1 MTGEQ
6 QLLEAVLA
14 GHPELS
20 AAVNWALS
28 DGSKPPPCELTQD
41 ASEKHSSAPRTPL
54 RPADFRVHALNYV
67 REQAE
72 LVLAAAEQAAACGT
86 SEAGSHPPT
95 PQAKP
100 FAEERGQPAPGPAQ
114 RGTRLPAP
122 FSSGSNPV
130 HQQPGQLDDAN
141 FPSLAASSAGG
152 GRRHS
157 GGGGGWPSPLL
168 KPGNAAASGQPVQA
182 GKRRTIAPA
191 KVASLEINP
200 LFQLPQPAQQQ
211 PAAAAP
217 PQPAIEA
224 HAAQQAQWPPLAQP
238 SARPWAA
245 MQRAQRQ
252 APQLV
257 PTAQQ
262 QRPVSAA
269 QQQQQPVQPTA
280 LPPTTASLPSFM
292 SPPAITVRRRAPE
305 TAAAVGLPQGESS
318 TPKRITP
325 LRMDRPAEVQLGFL
339 EAGSGASSPRSARR
353 DMLQQPEMLQR
364 SRPGSRLGTPLA
376 AAAPCSTAAAA
387 FGPSPAV
394 LVSAALGTQGS
405 GSSAE
410 SGALSGL
417 ACSSDGS
424 SCALGGSSSRSSLP
438 WSAEEQTVRQQLT
451 FDMLSPTKPAA
462 LKQVP
467 ATAAGAEQVSA
478 AAAAAAAATV
488 AKCSSSEAA
497 GGSAATVIVAVHA
510 GVPPPPPPSSQAEQP
525 ACLEALPSSKVSSS
539 SSGSGG
545 ACLGATGSR
554 QQHASV
560 SKQRFADRLAPWG
573 GNTRSCS
580 DPPSS
585 AFPPPGI
592 PRQQLDE
599 HLQPA
604 ANSAEAAL
612 VVAGMTCELRQHT
625 LQQSQLEGGGVQLCA
640 RGRRLAELHAGLLR
654 CCSSISL
661 SVELDLLLNLLAV
674 QPAVLIDPVLKPV
687 TVLWCGDLAQ
697 QYACHVLQSSGA
709 LVRGLGP
716 ALLQGLVGLPL
727 VAASFPSL
735 RSTMQAALAHF
746 ASTQLHSEK
755 AYRQVR
761 TNGGI
766 VSLHGLSTFTSDG
779 RRTRSQ
785 EEQRRISNR
794 ESCRDE
800 WFTLMRD
807 VAAQTHSFAAR
818 QLGRLA
824 GGASERV
831 SESGR
836 TAAGVGGGDEAALLG
851 MLQHS
856 AADLL
861 RRLRPDNYAAFAE
874 LFTAAV
880 LQAAATGE
888 ALLDEELS
896 RLARKNVGRF
906 HSLNQRLL
914 AQGSAGPSRGG
925 AARLQ
930 SNQPVTSTGF
940 GRSAGTSAAQQS
952 RSGTSNNN
960 EGRQQPFSQQQQ
972 QQQRGPGGRGG
983 GGGGPG
989 FGGGGWCEDAAAESL
1004 RLVAEF
1010 PRQQRLYVLFLE
1022 AADSHRLNSH
1032 LIRRMAKKLQALSS
1046 GDHVG
1051 GSSLSERMAAV
1062 NTLAMFLSYLTF
1074 TWGAGCTD
1082 PGSSDDSSS
1091 SPAATGRPTA
1101 APHYSHPVDV
1111 ASCLE
1116 AAAAVAGPP
1125 LAWTVPWVVRYLW
1138 FLNRDGE
1145 AVQAPYFRRVLGCL
1159 AQLHHAPELQ
1169 PQHPGF
1175 SLAAFCLRSV
1185 LDDFAE
1191 RIGPHHLAPAPRSG
1205 TSNSSGGSLLVS
1217 SNGGGGTCAALAGL
1231 EAVDGLL
1238 DSRFLYLCC
1247 PSLEHARQLF
1257 AANGGGG
1264 SARHPQQQQ
1273 QQQQQSR
1280 RLVKKIRPTAP
1291 PGAATA
1297 ARAAGASLAPG
1308 GGEEAAARELL
1319 KLQLQRAFLEQY
1331 STDDHKFKLRD
1342 LVDYVS
1348 DVLAYNAAT
1357 SAAAA
1362 RLTAAGDAI
1371 AAQLKDAA
1379 AVLALEQQQP
1389 EVEACSSS
1397 GGGSGNSRDD
1407 GRASPLLGPF
1417 VEPAVRLSLE
1427 ALVERLIETHTS
1439 EVLQQAQSEAEERV
1453 RAAAAQAMAALTDPS
1468 LGPAVIG
1475 TAAAVVAEAAAAAAA
1490 QRLRSQVPSALRRA
1504 ATEQLQHVLVLVS
1517 RGAKVQ
1523 RLAAAAAGAG

>member
-20 AAVNWALS
+20 AALTWALS

-41 ASEKHSSAPRTPL
+41 VSERSPPAPRTAL

-130 HQQPGQLDDAN
+130 YQQPGQLDDAN

-157 GGGGGWPSPLL
+157 GGGGGWPSPPL

-252 APQLV
+252 APQLL

-394 LVSAALGTQGS
+394 LVSAALGTRGS
-405 GSSAE
+405 GSSAA

-462 LKQVP
+462 VKQVP
-467 ATAAGAEQVSA
+467 ATAAGAEQVSAA

-573 GNTRSCS
+573 GNTRSCF

-612 VVAGMTCELRQHT
+612 VVAGMTCELRHHT

-697 QYACHVLQSSGA
+697 QYACHVLQSS
-709 LVRGLGP
+709 
-716 ALLQGLVGLPL
+716 
-727 VAASFPSL
+727 
-735 RSTMQAALAHF
+735 
-746 ASTQLHSEK
+746 EK

-818 QLGRLA
+818 QLGRLS
-824 GGASERV
+824 GGASGRV

-836 TAAGVGGGDEAALLG
+836 SAATGAGVGGGDEAALLAL
-851 MLQHS
+851 LQHS
-856 AADLL
+856 ATDLL
-861 RRLRPDNYAAFAE
+861 RRLRPDNFAAFAE

-940 GRSAGTSAAQQS
+940 GQSAGSSAAQQS
-952 RSGTSNNN
+952 RSGTGGNN
-960 EGRQQPFSQQQQ
+960 EGRQQPFSQQQQQQ

-1010 PRQQRLYVLFLE
+1010 PRQQRKEVTVLHALPLLLTF
-1022 AADSHRLNSH
+1022 AHCTTG
-1032 LIRRMAKKLQALSS
+1032 RMAKKLQALSS

-1074 TWGAGCTD
+1074 TRGAGCTD

-1091 SPAATGRPTA
+1091 SPAATGHPTA

-1257 AANGGGG
+1257 AASGGGG

-1331 STDDHKFKLRD
+1331 STDDHRFKLRD

-1362 RLTAAGDAI
+1362 RLTAASDAI

-1407 GRASPLLGPF
+1407 GRAPPLLGPF

-1427 ALVERLIETHTS
+1427 ALVERLIETYTS

-1490 QRLRSQVPSALRRA
+1490 QRLRSLVPSALRRA